1 MQLREQQLVQPLPHA
16 GLLPRAQSPP
26 GGHPTTKAELL
37 RQMLPTDPRAQYEQD
52 PLQREPVIKRL
63 PTRIAKTTLPPRQQR
78 LDPLPKRIRDLPR
91 LRPHRHP
98 PPKLTTGAD
107 GLRYQRT
114 GPFIQLELLRAKPR
128 RGSAETSAARAG
140 GRPARLPSAPF
151 ELASDRERSARPT
164 PGRAVSPGNRRRSA
178 LARIVTAAEDEEP
191 RRIIPHAQI
200 EIEGPVM
207 ADGLMVWL
215 GSRRRARR
223 GLFRRPGRS
232 LACGRAAQVSTAG
245 G

>member
-37 RQMLPTDPRAQYEQD
+37 RQMLPTDPRVQYEQD

-114 GPFIQLELLRAKPR
+114 GPFIQIELL
-128 RGSAETSAARAG
+128 S
-140 GRPARLPSAPF
+140 PAPPAIGQDFSLSCTGF
-151 ELASDRERSARPT
+151 
-164 PGRAVSPGNRRRSA
+164 A
-178 LARIVTAAEDEEP
+178 LAR
-191 RRIIPHAQI
+191 
-200 EIEGPVM
+200 
-207 ADGLMVWL
+207 
-215 GSRRRARR
+215 
-223 GLFRRPGRS
+223 
-232 LACGRAAQVSTAG
+232 CGRR
-245 G
+245 